1 MIDAFKLKSRGKDMA
16 CIMEYKNLESKG
28 KNILLFNHG
37 FVGHKITPHR
47 MIVNLSH
54 ELVEEYDLTVV
65 RFDFIG
71 SGDSDGDYNYMTIPG
86 EVKDSLHVV
95 EYLRNNY
102 KINKLIILGYSM
114 GGCIASLTASKTN
127 TDALILWSPVSS
139 PYKNFKYLLGDKLF
153 EEGELGNDVDFL
165 GDMVSSNFFTDLKRI
180 DIIKELKKF
189 ESPIYIIHG
198 DKDEDVLPENALSY
212 LNATGNTK
220 LYYVKNAGHT
230 YDSRKLQRDLF
241 DKTKE
246 YVKEIIKN
254 K

>member
-71 SGDSDGDYNYMTIPG
+71 SGDSDGDYHYMTISG
-86 EVKDSLHVV
+86 EVKDSLHIV
-95 EYLRNNY
+95 EYLRRNY

-114 GGCIASLTASKTN
+114 GGCIASLTASKIN
-127 TDALILWSPVSS
+127 PDALLLWSAVSN
-139 PYKNFKYLLGDKLF
+139 PYENFKYLLGDKLF
-153 EEGELGNDVDFL
+153 TEGESGNDVDFL
-165 GDMVSSNFFTDLKRI
+165 GDMVSSKFFTELKEI
-180 DIIKELKKF
+180 DNIKELKKF
-189 ESPIYIIHG
+189 KNPIYIIHG

-212 LNATGNTK
+212 LNATDNSK
-220 LYYVKNAGHT
+220 LYYVKDGGHT
-230 YDSRKLQRDLF
+230 YDSKELQRDLF
-241 DKTKE
+241 DKTKD
-246 YVKEIIKN
+246 YVEEIIKG